1 MHKEEQTITEVGVDN
16 LVSEVS
22 KMYDE
27 GYRLVQIGCGKYDD
41 IFEINYSFDK
51 DCKFVNLRLKI
62 TEGVVVPSITG
73 VYLCAF
79 IYENEIHDLFGVS
92 IKDIA
97 IDFKGNLIRTSIKN
111 PFNTPT
117 VTKVKAAKSAK
128 SENAA
133 AAGAKP
139 DVKSDA
145 KPDTKP
151 DAEKKKEEA

>member
-1 MHKEEQTITEVGVDN
+1 MHKEEQTITEVTVEN

-27 GYRLVQIGCGKYDD
+27 GYRLIQIGCGKYDD

-51 DCKFVNLRLKI
+51 DYKFMNLRLKI

-117 VTKVKAAKSAK
+117 VTKVKAAKPAK
-128 SENAA
+128 SES
-133 AAGAKP
+133 AAGAKAEG
-139 DVKSDA
+139 KAEAKADA
-145 KPDTKP
+145 GS
-151 DAEKKKEEA
+151 KKEEA

>member
-1 MHKEEQTITEVGVDN
+1 MHKEEQTITEVTVEN

-27 GYRLVQIGCGKYDD
+27 GYRLIQIGCGKYDD

-51 DCKFVNLRLKI
+51 DYRFMNLRLKI

-117 VTKVKAAKSAK
+117 VTKVKAAKPAK
-128 SENAA
+128 SES
-133 AAGAKP
+133 AAGAKAEG
-139 DVKSDA
+139 KAEAKADA
-145 KPDTKP
+145 GN
-151 DAEKKKEEA
+151 KKEEA

>member
-97 IDFKGNLIRTSIKN
+97 IDFKGNLIRTSVKN

-117 VTKVKAAKSAK
+117 VTKVKAAKPAK

>member
-1 MHKEEQTITEVGVDN
+1 MHKEEQTITEVTVEN

-27 GYRLVQIGCGKYDD
+27 GYRLIQIGCGKYDD

-51 DCKFVNLRLKI
+51 DYKFMNLRLKI

-117 VTKVKAAKSAK
+117 VTKVKAAKPAK
-128 SENAA
+128 SES
-133 AAGAKP
+133 AAGAKAEG
-139 DVKSDA
+139 KAEA
-145 KPDTKP
+145 KPD
-151 DAEKKKEEA
+151 AGSKKEEA

>member
-1 MHKEEQTITEVGVDN
+1 MHKEEQTITEVTVEN

-27 GYRLVQIGCGKYDD
+27 GYRLIQIGCGKYDD

-51 DCKFVNLRLKI
+51 DYKFMNLRLKI

-97 IDFKGNLIRTSIKN
+97 IDFKGNLIRTSIKS

-117 VTKVKAAKSAK
+117 VTKVKAAKPAK
-128 SENAA
+128 SES
-133 AAGAKP
+133 AAGAKAEG
-139 DVKSDA
+139 KAEAKADA
-145 KPDTKP
+145 GS
-151 DAEKKKEEA
+151 KKEEA

>member
-1 MHKEEQTITEVGVDN
+1 MHKEEQTITEVTVEN
-16 LVSEVS
+16 LVSEIS

-27 GYRLVQIGCGKYDD
+27 GYRLIQIGCGKYDD

-51 DCKFVNLRLKI
+51 DYRFVNLRLKI

-97 IDFKGNLIRTSIKN
+97 IDFKGNLIKTSIKN

-117 VTKVKAAKSAK
+117 VTKVKASKPAKTENAASAGAKADGKAEAK
-128 SENAA
+128 SEAKA
-133 AAGAKP
+133 DAG
-139 DVKSDA
+139 S
-145 KPDTKP
+145 
-151 DAEKKKEEA
+151 KKEEA

>member
-1 MHKEEQTITEVGVDN
+1 MHKEEQTITEVTVEN

-27 GYRLVQIGCGKYDD
+27 GYRLIQIGCGKYDD

-51 DCKFVNLRLKI
+51 DYRFMNLRLKI

-97 IDFKGNLIRTSIKN
+97 IDFKGNLIKTSIKN

-117 VTKVKAAKSAK
+117 VTKVKAAKPAK
-128 SENAA
+128 SES
-133 AAGAKP
+133 AAGAKAEG
-139 DVKSDA
+139 KAEAKADA
-145 KPDTKP
+145 GN
-151 DAEKKKEEA
+151 KKEEA

>member
-1 MHKEEQTITEVGVDN
+1 MHKEEQTITEVTVEN

-27 GYRLVQIGCGKYDD
+27 GYRLIQIGCGKYDD

-51 DCKFVNLRLKI
+51 DYRFMNLRLKI

-117 VTKVKAAKSAK
+117 VTKVKAAKPAK
-128 SENAA
+128 SES
-133 AAGAKP
+133 AAGAKAEG
-139 DVKSDA
+139 KAEAKADA
-145 KPDTKP
+145 GS
-151 DAEKKKEEA
+151 KKEEA

>member
-1 MHKEEQTITEVGVDN
+1 MHKEEQTITEVTVEN

-27 GYRLVQIGCGKYDD
+27 GYRLIQIGCGKYDD

-51 DCKFVNLRLKI
+51 DYRFMNLRLKI

-97 IDFKGNLIRTSIKN
+97 IDFKGNLIRTSVKN

-117 VTKVKAAKSAK
+117 VTKVKAAKPAK
-128 SENAA
+128 SES
-133 AAGAKP
+133 AAGAKAEG
-139 DVKSDA
+139 KAEAKADA
-145 KPDTKP
+145 GN
-151 DAEKKKEEA
+151 KKEEA

>member
-1 MHKEEQTITEVGVDN
+1 MDKEEQTITEVSVDT
-16 LVSEVS
+16 LVSEVT

-27 GYRLVQIGCGKYDD
+27 GYRLIQIGCGKYGE

-51 DCKFVNLRLKI
+51 DYKFVNLRLQI
-62 TEGVVVPSITG
+62 TDGVVVPSITG

-97 IDFKGNLIRTSIKN
+97 IDFKGNLIRTSVKS

-117 VTKVKAAKSAK
+117 VTKVKAAKPAK
-128 SENAA
+128 DSAA
-133 AAGAKP
+133 AA
-139 DVKSDA
+139 DA
-145 KPDTKP
+145 K
-151 DAEKKKEEA
+151 AEAKAKADGAESKKEEA

>member
-1 MHKEEQTITEVGVDN
+1 MHKEEQTITEVTVEN

-27 GYRLVQIGCGKYDD
+27 GYRLIQIGCGKYDD

-51 DCKFVNLRLKI
+51 DYRFMNLRLKI

-97 IDFKGNLIRTSIKN
+97 IDFKGNLIKTSIKN

-117 VTKVKAAKSAK
+117 VTKVKAAKPAK
-128 SENAA
+128 SES
-133 AAGAKP
+133 AAGAKAEG
-139 DVKSDA
+139 KAEAKADA
-145 KPDTKP
+145 GS
-151 DAEKKKEEA
+151 KKEEA

>member
-1 MHKEEQTITEVGVDN
+1 MHKEEQTITEVTVEN

-27 GYRLVQIGCGKYDD
+27 GYRLIQIGCGKYDD

-51 DCKFVNLRLKI
+51 DYKFMNLRLKI

-97 IDFKGNLIRTSIKN
+97 IDFKGNLIKTSIKN

-117 VTKVKAAKSAK
+117 VTKVKAAKPAK
-128 SENAA
+128 SES
-133 AAGAKP
+133 AAGAKAEG
-139 DVKSDA
+139 KAEAKADA
-145 KPDTKP
+145 GN
-151 DAEKKKEEA
+151 KKEEA

>member
-1 MHKEEQTITEVGVDN
+1 
-16 LVSEVS
+16 
-22 KMYDE
+22 MYDE
-27 GYRLVQIGCGKYDD
+27 GYRLIQIGCGKYDD

-51 DCKFVNLRLKI
+51 DYKFMNLRLKI

-97 IDFKGNLIRTSIKN
+97 IDFKGNLIKTSIKN

-117 VTKVKAAKSAK
+117 VTKVKAAKPAK
-128 SENAA
+128 SES
-133 AAGAKP
+133 AAGAKAEG
-139 DVKSDA
+139 KAEAKADA
-145 KPDTKP
+145 GS
-151 DAEKKKEEA
+151 KKEEA

>member
-1 MHKEEQTITEVGVDN
+1 MHKEEQTITEVTVEN

-27 GYRLVQIGCGKYDD
+27 GYRLIQIGCGKYDD

-51 DCKFVNLRLKI
+51 DYRFMNLRLKI

-97 IDFKGNLIRTSIKN
+97 IDFKGNLIRTSVKN

-117 VTKVKAAKSAK
+117 VTKVKAAKPAK
-128 SENAA
+128 SES
-133 AAGAKP
+133 AAGAKAEG
-139 DVKSDA
+139 KAEAKADA
-145 KPDTKP
+145 GS
-151 DAEKKKEEA
+151 KKEEA